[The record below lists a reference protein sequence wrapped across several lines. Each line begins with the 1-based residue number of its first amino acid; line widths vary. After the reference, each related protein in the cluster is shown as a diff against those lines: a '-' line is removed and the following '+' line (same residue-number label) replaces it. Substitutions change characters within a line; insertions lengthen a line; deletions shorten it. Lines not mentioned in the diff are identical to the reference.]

1 MKTQCTPFSTIR
13 SIRLNPTRRS
23 RSILLVIV
31 IVTLAACATTTDP
44 WTGEPR
50 PTRTGQGAAI
60 GAGIGAVIGAI
71 SGGDRLKR
79 VAIGAGVGALTGAA
93 VGSYMDRNEEALRR
107 QLAGSGVSVTRR
119 GDEII
124 LNMPA
129 QVTFD
134 FDSAALNPE
143 FFEVLD
149 SVALVLEEFES
160 TVLVIDGH
168 TDSTGSRSYNLR
180 LSEQRADTVG
190 RYLISRG
197 VSPARVATY
206 GYGPDYP
213 VADNDTPAGQAMNR
227 RVELTLMPITD

>member
-1 MKTQCTPFSTIR
+1 M
-13 SIRLNPTRRS
+13 S
-23 RSILLVIV
+23 RAAVLILAILMV
-31 IVTLAACATTTDP
+31 AGCATTTDP

-50 PTRTGQGAAI
+50 ATRTSQGAAV
-60 GAGIGAVIGAI
+60 GAGIGAVLGAI

-93 VGSYMDRNEEALRR
+93 VGSYMDRNEQELRR

-119 GDEII
+119 GDDVI
-124 LNMPA
+124 LNMPGH
-129 QVTFD
+129 VTFD
-134 FDSAALNPE
+134 VDSSSLKPE
-143 FFEVLD
+143 FLDVLD
-149 SVALVLEEFES
+149 SVALVLQEFDQ

-180 LSEQRADTVG
+180 LSEQRADSVG

-197 VSPARVATY
+197 IAPSRTATY

-213 VADNDTPAGQAMNR
+213 IAGNETPEGRAMNR
-227 RVELTLMPITD
+227 RVELTLMPVTQ

>member
-1 MKTQCTPFSTIR
+1 MM
-13 SIRLNPTRRS
+13 
-23 RSILLVIV
+23 IV
-31 IVTLAACATTTDP
+31 LLAACATTTDP

-50 PTRTGQGAAI
+50 SNRTGQGAAV
-60 GAGIGAVIGAI
+60 GAGIGAVLGAI

-93 VGSYMDRNEEALRR
+93 VGSYMDRNEEQLRR

-124 LNMPA
+124 LNMPGN
-129 QVTFD
+129 VTFD

-149 SVALVLEEFES
+149 SVALVVEEFDQ

-168 TDSTGSRSYNLR
+168 TDATGSRSYNLS

-197 VSPARVATY
+197 ISPARVATY

-213 VADNDTPAGQAMNR
+213 VASNDTAEGRAMNR
-227 RVELTLMPITD
+227 RVELTLMPVTE